1 MANEPAA
8 AVTAL
13 LGNIVDSIK
22 SNLPS
27 RTDGKPLGGFIYS
40 QLPLGMLVDRRDFS
54 NPWTPN
60 EMPLEQVAAATGAA
74 PTTTSGSNGA
84 GAATAVATAPA
95 AGTATTSPA
104 NKMAARIEAAYKTTQ
119 LVDVMLQ
126 VATDDKYHQYP
137 TQRHLSFSYEGILN
151 GMQSKPVPPVA
162 PDVQKQIDAAMKVLY
177 DADDDGDL
185 TIPSKAYTNYMK
197 NARAYANAKRAYT
210 DAQAAALSDPVK
222 AAVWPQDSVTFQET
236 VDEKWNLFKTGGA
249 EKVERALDTLE
260 SVGVCMQ
267 AHMIAKARKIYDAYN
282 LGLAGVPTPIPYS
295 YVEPS
300 SWCDP
305 DIDDD
310 GWSNLTVSTKGGVA
324 VSGNHKFDS
333 NQSSHGS
340 DSSSTSVHGGGSYF
354 GFGASASH
362 NASSADSFWQGSYD
376 FGSSSSFK
384 NDSSDLEISLEYG
397 LCTIY
402 RPWLLSDLFYMDGWY
417 LVGQKKGAISDG
429 TIAGQAGKG
438 NEPTD
443 PPLMPLIPQQFLVI
457 RNVSISSKHWGSDG
471 QTLASAYGDA
481 QGSEASSSSSTSVD
495 ASFSLGFI
503 SLGGG
508 GSHSDAHEGGKT
520 SSRSAESG
528 YSRAA
533 WDAESQTLTIKGA
546 QIIAFLSDV
555 VPGCPKYD
563 DPSLAAASTST
574 TASTPAAQPAPAAQ
588 PVAQPA
594 AAH

>member
-1 MANEPAA
+1 MANEPGA

-13 LGNIVDSIK
+13 LGNIVDTIK
-22 SNLPS
+22 SNLPA

-60 EMPLEQVAAATGAA
+60 EMPLAQVGAA
-74 PTTTSGSNGA
+74 IGATPTTTSTPAPSGA
-84 GAATAVATAPA
+84 GAGTAVATAPTA
-95 AGTATTSPA
+95 ASPPASQMA
-104 NKMAARIEAAYKTTQ
+104 NRIESAYKTTQ

-151 GMQSKPVPPVA
+151 GMQAKPIPPPA
-162 PDVQKQIDAAMKVLY
+162 PDVQKQIDAAMRVLY

-236 VDEKWNLFKTGGA
+236 VDEKWNLFKTGGS

-260 SVGVCMQ
+260 SVGVPMQ
-267 AHMIAKARKIYDAYN
+267 AHMIAKARKIFDAYN
-282 LGLAGVPTPIPYS
+282 LGLAGVPIPIPYS

-310 GWSNLTVSTKGGVA
+310 GWSQLTVSTKGGVA
-324 VSGNHKFDS
+324 VSGNHKYDS
-333 NQSSHGS
+333 NQSSHDS
-340 DSSSTSVHGGGSYF
+340 NSSSTSVHGGGSYF

-384 NDSSDLEISLEYG
+384 NDATDLEISLEYG

-417 LVGQKKGAISDG
+417 LVGEKKTAISDG

-438 NEPTD
+438 NDPTD

-457 RNVSISSKHWGSDG
+457 RNVSISSKSWGSDG
-471 QTLASAYGDA
+471 QTLASAYGEA
-481 QGSEASSSSSTSVD
+481 QGSEQSNSSSTSVD

-508 GSHSDAHEGGKT
+508 GSHAESHQGGKT
-520 SSRSAESG
+520 SGRSDESG

-533 WDAESQTLTIKGA
+533 WDSDSQTLTIKGA
-546 QIIAFLSDV
+546 QIIAYLSDV
-555 VPGCPKYD
+555 VPACPKYD
-563 DPSLAAASTST
+563 DPSLLASSSGTATST
-574 TASTPAAQPAPAAQ
+574 TATTPAPAAQ
-588 PVAQPA
+588 A
-594 AAH
+594 ATAGQTVVQ